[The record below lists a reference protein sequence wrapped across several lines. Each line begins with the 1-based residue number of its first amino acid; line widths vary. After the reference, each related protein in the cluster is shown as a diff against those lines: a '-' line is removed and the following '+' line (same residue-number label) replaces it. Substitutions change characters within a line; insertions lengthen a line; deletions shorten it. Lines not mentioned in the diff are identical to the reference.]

1 MIPAFDLSK
10 SVLLGE
16 TAAPK
21 TLEQL
26 LAVGRDL
33 FWSEMTSFYREN
45 RAQSC
50 SRNDLNFHICHHP
63 LASSQM
69 WFATSQG
76 LVHRSPHVEHWQSHV
91 FPSSKHPSAHVQP
104 ACQLAK
110 CVCWLARYTSV
121 DEDQKDQYVASWKEH
136 LAGRSPCQNPM
147 STRLA
152 S

>member
-1 MIPAFDLSK
+1 MIRGSDLSK
-10 SVLLGE
+10 SMLQWWRRRLG
-16 TAAPK
+16 ALGQPSGG
-21 TLEQL
+21 
-26 LAVGRDL
+26 GREL

-50 SRNDLNFHICHHP
+50 SRNALNFHICHHP
-63 LASSQM
+63 PASSQM

-121 DEDQKDQYVASWKEH
+121 DEDQKDQYLASWKEH